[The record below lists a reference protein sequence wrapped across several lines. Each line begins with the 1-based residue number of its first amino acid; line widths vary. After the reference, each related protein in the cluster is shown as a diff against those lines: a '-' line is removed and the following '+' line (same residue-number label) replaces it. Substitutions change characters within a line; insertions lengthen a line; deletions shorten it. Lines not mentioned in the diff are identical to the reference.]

1 MKKKA
6 VFGIL
11 LLGVFVFGVMASGCL
26 QKQEA
31 TTIPAESKAEET
43 KEEVEVIE
51 LEFWHGI
58 EAPENQKVLEELV
71 KKFEETHPNIKIKIV
86 NYGAQDKA
94 VPKIMSAVQAG
105 TPPDLVWLNPAQTG
119 FFAEAGVLAPVED
132 FIKNDPSFNKDD
144 VYEGLW
150 ELGTYK
156 GKIYTAPFDT
166 NNLAIYYNKELFKEA
181 GLDPEAYM
189 GKALTWEE
197 FRELAKKL
205 TKDKDGDGKI
215 DQYGFMVPFGR
226 LEWTVWT
233 WEVFLWSAGGEL
245 LTEDQSKPIF
255 ASEAGIKA
263 LQYWVDLVYKDKVAK
278 LSEANAGYKLDDFFA
293 GRVAMMINGP
303 WNFPVLKSE
312 GWLEKTGVM
321 LMPYDKRIATNIG
334 GENLF
339 IFKTTPER
347 EKAAW
352 EFAKFVMSPEFQVP
366 WALKTGYLPVC
377 KSALENPEYKKFLE
391 ENVFIKIYV
400 ENLQYGKARPPVPQY
415 PEMSAAIGQAIEAA
429 LLQKKDPETALKEA
443 QAKIEE
449 LFKS

>member
-1 MKKKA
+1 MRKL
-6 VFGIL
+6 VFVML
-11 LLGVFVFGVMASGCL
+11 LLGILGFSVIASGCIGGGKTTSTATQTQSSSQEE
-26 QKQEA
+26 QK
-31 TTIPAESKAEET
+31 I
-43 KEEVEVIE
+43 IE

-71 KKFEETHPNIKIKIV
+71 NKFMEKHPNIRIKIV

-94 VPKIMSAVQAG
+94 VPKIMAAVQAG

-144 VYEGLW
+144 IYEGLW

-166 NNLAIYYNKELFKEA
+166 NNLAIYYNKELFREA

-197 FRELAKKL
+197 FRELARKL
-205 TKDKDGDGKI
+205 TRDKDGDGEI

-226 LEWTVWT
+226 YEWTAWT

-245 LTEDQSKPIF
+245 LDENGKPAF
-255 ASEAGIKA
+255 ASDAGVKA

-278 LSEANAGYKLDDFFA
+278 LSEPNAGYKLDDFFA
-293 GRVAMMINGP
+293 GRVAMTINGP
-303 WNFPVLKSE
+303 WNFPVLKE
-312 GWLEKTGVM
+312 QNWLDKVGVM

-352 EFAKFVMSPEFQVP
+352 EFAKYIMSPEFQVT

-377 KSALENPEYKKFLE
+377 KSAAEDPEYKKFLE
-391 ENVFIKIYV
+391 ENPFIKIYV

-415 PEMSAAIGQAIEAA
+415 SDMSAAIGEAIEAA
-429 LLQKKDPETALKEA
+429 LLQKKDPAQALKEA
-443 QAKIEE
+443 QEKIMS
-449 LFKS
+449 LFGS

>member
-1 MKKKA
+1 MQKKA
-6 VFGIL
+6 LFGIL
-11 LLGVFVFGVMASGCL
+11 FVSVLILGVAASGCISGEKTSTGTTG
-26 QKQEA
+26 QSDSTA
-31 TTIPAESKAEET
+31 TGK
-43 KEEVEVIE
+43 VVE

-71 KKFEETHPNIKIKIV
+71 RKFEAEHPNIKIKLV

-94 VPKIMSAVQAG
+94 VPKIMAAAQAG

-132 FIKNDPSFNKDD
+132 FIKNDPSFNKEDI
-144 VYEGLW
+144 YEGLW

-166 NNLAIYYNKELFKEA
+166 NNLAIYYNKELFREA

-189 GKALTWEE
+189 GKALSWDE

-205 TKDKDGDGKI
+205 TKDKDGDGEI

-245 LTEDQSKPIF
+245 LSEDQSKPTF
-255 ASEAGIKA
+255 ASDAGVKA

-278 LSEANAGYKLDDFFA
+278 LSEPNAGYKLDDFFA
-293 GRVAMMINGP
+293 GRVAMTINGP
-303 WNFPVLKSE
+303 WNYPVLKE
-312 GWLEKTGVM
+312 QGWLDKTGVM

-347 EKAAW
+347 EQAAW
-352 EFAKFVMSPEFQVP
+352 EFAKFVMSPEFQVT

-377 KSALENPEYKKFLE
+377 KSALEDPEYKKFLE
-391 ENVFIKIYV
+391 ENPFIKIYV

-415 PEMSAAIGQAIEAA
+415 PDMSAAIGEAIEAA
-429 LLQKKDPETALKEA
+429 LLQKKDPATALKEA
-443 QAKIEE
+443 QAKVEP